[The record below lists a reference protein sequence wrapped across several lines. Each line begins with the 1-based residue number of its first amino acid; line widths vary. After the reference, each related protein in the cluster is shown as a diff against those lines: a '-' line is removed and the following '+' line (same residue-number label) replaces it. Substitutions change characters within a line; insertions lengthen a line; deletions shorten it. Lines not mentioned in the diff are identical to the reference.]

1 MPRHLALVL
10 DGHSGSNGPNG
21 PNRPP
26 PASSVSA
33 SAQGPGLVVV
43 DAWLGAVVSTAPLPL
58 PNLANCGQQR
68 LGASALARRGARDS
82 EHGGAGWAYNGGHF
96 GTLALVARAPL
107 APSTSSAEAA
117 AGKAGKA
124 GKEDIQGQV
133 DTKGKA
139 GKEGK

>member
-1 MPRHLALVL
+1 M
-10 DGHSGSNGPNG
+10 
-21 PNRPP
+21 
-26 PASSVSA
+26 
-33 SAQGPGLVVV
+33 V

-58 PNLANCGQQR
+58 PNLANCGEQR

-82 EHGGAGWAYNGGHF
+82 EHRWWGGLGLQRHF

-107 APSTSSAEAA
+107 VPSTSSAEAA

-139 GKEGK
+139 GKAGKEGK